1 MSVAIDLFKVSNYD
15 LKMHLNRDC
24 LENTLELCLKLP
36 WGIGNLVLSAN
47 TIYSDLSS
55 LPFYELAKLAQ
66 STLRLDTVF
75 QGRVLAFILSR
86 LLIVLRF
93 TYIF

>member
-1 MSVAIDLFKVSNYD
+1 MAIDLFKVSNYD
-15 LKMHLNRDC
+15 LKMHPNRDC
-24 LENTLELCLKLP
+24 LKNTLELCLKLP

-47 TIYSDLSS
+47 TICSDLSS

-66 STLRLDTVF
+66 STLHLDTVF

-86 LLIVLRF
+86 LLIVLRVA
-93 TYIF
+93 YIF